1 MADDQ
6 KTAVSEAVKV
16 CSQIALS
23 AATAVISN
31 LLLSTTVTNYE
42 EKKLSGNKVVTP
54 TNDETSLE
62 SRESTGV
69 DNDSSLAKDDVSAQ
83 KGELDAAET
92 EGKAATTEATAADSG
107 ASALKTKAGATDIA
121 AKGIKLN

>member
-1 MADDQ
+1 MADNQ
-6 KTAVSEAVKV
+6 NTAVSEAVKV

-23 AATAVISN
+23 AVSSIATSILMSA
-31 LLLSTTVTNYE
+31 TVTNYE
-42 EKKLSGNKVVTP
+42 EKKLTGNKIVTP

-69 DNDSSLAKDDVSAQ
+69 DNDSSLAKDDVAAQ
-83 KGELDAAET
+83 KGEIDAAET
-92 EGKAATTEATAADSG
+92 EGKAATTEDTAADSV

>member
-1 MADDQ
+1 MADNQ
-6 KTAVSEAVKV
+6 NTAVSEAVKV

-23 AATAVISN
+23 AVSSIATSILMSA
-31 LLLSTTVTNYE
+31 TVTNYE
-42 EKKLSGNKVVTP
+42 EKKLTGNKIVTP

-69 DNDSSLAKDDVSAQ
+69 DNDSSLAKDDVAAQ
-83 KGELDAAET
+83 KGEIEAAET

>member
-1 MADDQ
+1 MADNQ
-6 KTAVSEAVKV
+6 NTAVSEAVKV

-23 AATAVISN
+23 AVSSIATSILMSA
-31 LLLSTTVTNYE
+31 TVTNYE
-42 EKKLSGNKVVTP
+42 EKKLTGNKIVTP

-69 DNDSSLAKDDVSAQ
+69 DNDSSLAKDDVAAQ
-83 KGELDAAET
+83 KGEIDAAET
-92 EGKAATTEATAADSG
+92 EGKAATTEATATDSG

>member
-1 MADDQ
+1 MADNQ
-6 KTAVSEAVKV
+6 NTAVSEAVKV

-23 AATAVISN
+23 AVSSIATSILMSA
-31 LLLSTTVTNYE
+31 TVTNYE
-42 EKKLSGNKVVTP
+42 EKKLTGNKIVTP

-69 DNDSSLAKDDVSAQ
+69 DNDSSLAKDDVAAQ
-83 KGELDAAET
+83 KGEIDAAET
-92 EGKAATTEATAADSG
+92 KGKAATTEATAADSG

>member
-1 MADDQ
+1 MADNQ
-6 KTAVSEAVKV
+6 NTAVSEAVKV

-23 AATAVISN
+23 AVSSIATSILMSA
-31 LLLSTTVTNYE
+31 TVTNYE
-42 EKKLSGNKVVTP
+42 EKKLTGNKIVTP

-69 DNDSSLAKDDVSAQ
+69 DNDSSLAKDDVAAQ
-83 KGELDAAET
+83 KGEINAAET

>member
-1 MADDQ
+1 MADNQ
-6 KTAVSEAVKV
+6 NTAVSEAVKV

-23 AATAVISN
+23 AVSSIATSILMSA
-31 LLLSTTVTNYE
+31 TVTNYE
-42 EKKLSGNKVVTP
+42 EKKLTGNKIVTP

-69 DNDSSLAKDDVSAQ
+69 DNDSSLAKDDVAAQ
-83 KGELDAAET
+83 KGEIDAAET
-92 EGKAATTEATAADSG
+92 EGKVATTEATAADSG

>member
-1 MADDQ
+1 MADNQ
-6 KTAVSEAVKV
+6 NTAVSEAVKV

-23 AATAVISN
+23 AVSSIATSILMSA
-31 LLLSTTVTNYE
+31 TVTNYE
-42 EKKLSGNKVVTP
+42 EKKLTGNKIVTP

-69 DNDSSLAKDDVSAQ
+69 DNDSSLAKDDVAAQ
-83 KGELDAAET
+83 KGEIDAAET

>member
-1 MADDQ
+1 MADNQ
-6 KTAVSEAVKV
+6 NTAVSEAVKV

-23 AATAVISN
+23 AVSSIATSILMSA
-31 LLLSTTVTNYE
+31 TVTNYE
-42 EKKLSGNKVVTP
+42 EKKLTGNKIVTP

-69 DNDSSLAKDDVSAQ
+69 DNDSSLAKDDVAAQ
-83 KGELDAAET
+83 KGEIDAAET
-92 EGKAATTEATAADSG
+92 EGKAATTEAAAADSG

>member
-1 MADDQ
+1 MADNQ
-6 KTAVSEAVKV
+6 NTAVSEAVKV

-23 AATAVISN
+23 AVSSIATSILMSA
-31 LLLSTTVTNYE
+31 TVTNYE
-42 EKKLSGNKVVTP
+42 EKKLTGNKIVTP

-69 DNDSSLAKDDVSAQ
+69 HNDSSLAKDDVAAQ
-83 KGELDAAET
+83 KGEIDAAET

>member
-1 MADDQ
+1 MADNQ
-6 KTAVSEAVKV
+6 NTAVSEAVKV

-23 AATAVISN
+23 AVSSIATSILMSA
-31 LLLSTTVTNYE
+31 TVTNYE
-42 EKKLSGNKVVTP
+42 EKKLTGNKIVTP

-69 DNDSSLAKDDVSAQ
+69 DNDSSLAKDDVAAQ
-83 KGELDAAET
+83 KGEIDAAET
-92 EGKAATTEATAADSG
+92 EDKAATTEATAADSG

>member
-1 MADDQ
+1 MADNQ
-6 KTAVSEAVKV
+6 NTAVSEAVKV

-23 AATAVISN
+23 AVSTIATSILMSA
-31 LLLSTTVTNYE
+31 TVTNYE
-42 EKKLSGNKVVTP
+42 EKKLTGNKIVTP

-69 DNDSSLAKDDVSAQ
+69 DNDSSLAKDDVAAQ
-83 KGELDAAET
+83 KGEIDAAET

>member
-1 MADDQ
+1 MADNQ
-6 KTAVSEAVKV
+6 NTAVSEAVKV

-23 AATAVISN
+23 AVSSIATSILMSA
-31 LLLSTTVTNYE
+31 TVTNYE
-42 EKKLSGNKVVTP
+42 EKKLTGNKIVTP

-69 DNDSSLAKDDVSAQ
+69 DNDGSLAKDDVAAQ
-83 KGELDAAET
+83 KGEIDAAET

>member
-1 MADDQ
+1 MADNQ
-6 KTAVSEAVKV
+6 NTAVSEAVKV

-23 AATAVISN
+23 AVSSIATSILMSA
-31 LLLSTTVTNYE
+31 TVTNYE
-42 EKKLSGNKVVTP
+42 EKKLTGNKIVTP

-69 DNDSSLAKDDVSAQ
+69 DNDSSLAKDDVAAQ
-83 KGELDAAET
+83 KGEIDATET

>member
-6 KTAVSEAVKV
+6 KIAVSEVVKV
-16 CSQIALS
+16 CSEITLNVAMAL
-23 AATAVISN
+23 ATNILMSM
-31 LLLSTTVTNYE
+31 SITNYE

-69 DNDSSLAKDDVSAQ
+69 DNDSSLAKDDVAAQ
-83 KGELDAAET
+83 KGEIDAAET

-107 ASALKTKAGATDIA
+107 ASALKTKAGAADIA
-121 AKGIKLN
+121 TKGIKLN

>member
-1 MADDQ
+1 MADNQ
-6 KTAVSEAVKV
+6 NTAVSEAVKV

-23 AATAVISN
+23 AVSSIATSILMSA
-31 LLLSTTVTNYE
+31 TVTNYE
-42 EKKLSGNKVVTP
+42 EKKLTGNKIVTP

-69 DNDSSLAKDDVSAQ
+69 DNDSSLAKDDVAAQ
-83 KGELDAAET
+83 KGEIDAAET
-92 EGKAATTEATAADSG
+92 EGKAVTTEATAADSG

>member
-1 MADDQ
+1 MADNQ
-6 KTAVSEAVKV
+6 NTAVSEAVKV

-23 AATAVISN
+23 AVSSIATSILMSA
-31 LLLSTTVTNYE
+31 TVTNYE
-42 EKKLSGNKVVTP
+42 EKKLTGNKIVTP

-62 SRESTGV
+62 SRQSTGV
-69 DNDSSLAKDDVSAQ
+69 DNDSSLAKDDVAAQ
-83 KGELDAAET
+83 KGEIDAAET

>member
-1 MADDQ
+1 MADNQ
-6 KTAVSEAVKV
+6 NTAVSEAVKV

-23 AATAVISN
+23 AVSSIATSILMSV
-31 LLLSTTVTNYE
+31 TVTNYE
-42 EKKLSGNKVVTP
+42 EKKLTGNKIVTP

-69 DNDSSLAKDDVSAQ
+69 DNDSSLAKDDVAAQ
-83 KGELDAAET
+83 KGEIDAAET

>member
-1 MADDQ
+1 MADNQ
-6 KTAVSEAVKV
+6 NTSVSEAVKV

-23 AATAVISN
+23 AVSSIATSILMSA
-31 LLLSTTVTNYE
+31 TVTNYE
-42 EKKLSGNKVVTP
+42 EKKLTGNKIVTP

-69 DNDSSLAKDDVSAQ
+69 DNDSSLAKDDVAAQ
-83 KGELDAAET
+83 KGEIDAAET

>member
-1 MADDQ
+1 MADNQ
-6 KTAVSEAVKV
+6 NTAVSEAVKV

-23 AATAVISN
+23 AVSSIATSILMSA
-31 LLLSTTVTNYE
+31 TVTNYE
-42 EKKLSGNKVVTP
+42 EKKLTGNKIVTP

-69 DNDSSLAKDDVSAQ
+69 DNDSSLAKDDVAAQ
-83 KGELDAAET
+83 KGEIDAAET
-92 EGKAATTEATAADSG
+92 EGKAATTEATATDSG
-107 ASALKTKAGATDIA
+107 ASALKTKEGATDIA

>member
-6 KTAVSEAVKV
+6 KIAVSEVVKV
-16 CSQIALS
+16 CSEITLNVAMAL
-23 AATAVISN
+23 ATNILMSM
-31 LLLSTTVTNYE
+31 SITNYE

-62 SRESTGV
+62 SKESTGV
-69 DNDSSLAKDDVSAQ
+69 DNDSSLAKDDVVVQ
-83 KGELDAAET
+83 KGELDATET

>member
-1 MADDQ
+1 MADNQ
-6 KTAVSEAVKV
+6 NTAVSEAGKA

-23 AATAVISN
+23 AVSSIATSILMSA
-31 LLLSTTVTNYE
+31 TVTNYE
-42 EKKLSGNKVVTP
+42 EKKLTGNKIVTP

-69 DNDSSLAKDDVSAQ
+69 DNDSSLAKDDVAAQ
-83 KGELDAAET
+83 KGEIDAAET

>member
-1 MADDQ
+1 MADNQ
-6 KTAVSEAVKV
+6 NTAVSEAVKV

-23 AATAVISN
+23 AVSSIATSILMSA
-31 LLLSTTVTNYE
+31 TVTNYE
-42 EKKLSGNKVVTP
+42 EKKLTGNKIVTP

-62 SRESTGV
+62 SRESMGV
-69 DNDSSLAKDDVSAQ
+69 DNDSSLAKDDVAAQ
-83 KGELDAAET
+83 KGEIDAAET